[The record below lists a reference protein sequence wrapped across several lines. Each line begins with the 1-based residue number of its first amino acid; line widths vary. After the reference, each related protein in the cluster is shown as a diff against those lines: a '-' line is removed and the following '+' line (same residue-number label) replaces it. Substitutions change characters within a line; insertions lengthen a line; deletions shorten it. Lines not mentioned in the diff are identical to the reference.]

1 MPSPIDLGARSGG
14 PPIADGSVESEE
26 ARLVVR
32 AVSDSLVRGT
42 GPNEPQHS
50 RRRRSYSVPTKE
62 PWRYCRIS
70 GKEFFGHVVTS
81 ENIVGH

>member
-14 PPIADGSVESEE
+14 PLIADGSVVRSEE
-26 ARLVVR
+26 ARLVVS

-42 GPNEPQHS
+42 GPNGPQHS
-50 RRRRSYSVPTKE
+50 RRRSYSVPTKE

>member
-1 MPSPIDLGARSGG
+1 MPSPIDLGARPGS
-14 PPIADGSVESEE
+14 PPIADGSVVESEE

-32 AVSDSLVRGT
+32 AVSDRFVQRGR
-42 GPNEPQHS
+42 H
-50 RRRRSYSVPTKE
+50 RYSVPTKE